1 MDRVFRNYEELDF
14 APLAEGS
21 PVQAS
26 LLWGNPET
34 GPAALF
40 VKFPEGFVEPFHSHS
55 STYHAVV
62 VRGSFSS
69 KTPDNDESGDGVYGP
84 GSTIVQPGGQ
94 VHAELNASGG
104 EAVALV
110 VFDGPVD
117 FVPAD

>member
-1 MDRVFRNYEELDF
+1 MERIFRAYEDLEF

-34 GPAALF
+34 GPAAVF
-40 VKFPEGFVEPFHSHS
+40 VKLPEGFVEPFHSHS

-69 KTPDNDESGDGVYGP
+69 KTPDDESSGHDVYGP

-94 VHAELNASGG
+94 IHAELNASDG

-117 FVPAD
+117 FVLAD